1 MDARCLGTEGGRAVD
16 GMMWAALSDYLS
28 AEMLISG
35 VKSIVG
41 LGLVIFVHE
50 LGHFLAAKACG
61 VKCEKFYVGF
71 DVPIGIGRLRL
82 PRSLA
87 RFRWGETEYGI
98 GILPLG
104 GYVKMLG
111 QDDDP
116 RNAKSESDRI
126 KMGDDDNAE
135 QSGPI
140 KLDPRSFP
148 AKSVPQRM
156 LIISAGVIMNILFAV
171 IFAAIAYRNGLPYT
185 PCVVGNVLP
194 AGPAWNAGVRPG
206 DRILQIGREG
216 APSDHLRFDWDLI
229 QGVGLHGA
237 REDLQVLVRRAGTG
251 GAAGEGAG
259 EGAGD
264 GAGVGAGKDEWL
276 VIRPRI
282 LVTPNGERPTIGIT
296 SAKDIRVAK
305 LPAGFEHLPETR
317 VGLQTEDEITAV
329 NGQNVANFSQFQQA
343 VWQSIGKPVEL
354 TVKRGS
360 NTQQVTLPPLR
371 RRGVGLEMKASPVVA
386 IRPGSPAAAAGFQVG
401 DELVRLDGQP
411 VGDMASLPFRLA
423 ERIGSEVEFTV
434 RRKTASAKPEPA
446 DKKETATKEAA
457 TSGASGASDTSGASD
472 KPAVSTSEVVLKSR
486 IVAPDAEVASEEPS
500 LNGLIAVESLGIAYR
515 ILNQVAAVEPDSP
528 AAKAGFQTGDT
539 ITTAFW
545 QPPADKAADFA
556 NTFRSPAQGP
566 MVMDES
572 REHWLTVDFAMQVY
586 PPDTKLT
593 LEYKRDGE
601 LKKSDVAIVEQAG
614 FLPLRTMMFTQ
625 RREVHVAESI
635 SEALSL
641 GVRQTK
647 EDMQRVVA
655 MITRLL
661 SGRVSAKNLGG
672 PVSILIM
679 ATSEASFGYSRLL
692 LFLTFLSANLAVLNF
707 LPIPALDGG
716 HMLFLAWEGIFRRP
730 VNERVQIALTM
741 FGVCC
746 LLGLMVFVFGNDLW
760 RLSQ

>member
-1 MDARCLGTEGGRAVD
+1 MD
-16 GMMWAALSDYLS
+16 GMILAALSDWINADMLLS
-28 AEMLISG
+28 GA
-35 VKSIVG
+35 KSVAG

-71 DVPIGIGRLRL
+71 DVPIGFGKFRL
-82 PRSLA
+82 PRSLV
-87 RFRWGETEYGI
+87 RFHWGETEYGI

-126 KMGDDDNAE
+126 KMADDADVDSSA
-135 QSGPI
+135 PI
-140 KLDPRSFP
+140 KLDPRSYP

-156 LIISAGVIMNILFAV
+156 LIISAGVLMNILFAV
-171 IFAAIAYRNGLPYT
+171 IFAATAYRNGLPYS

-216 APSDHLRFDWDLI
+216 VPSDHLRFDWDLI

-237 REDLQVLVRRAGTG
+237 REDLQILVRRANSG
-251 GAAGEGAG
+251 GSGSESSPGQGSGQGSGQAKE
-259 EGAGD
+259 
-264 GAGVGAGKDEWL
+264 EWL
-276 VIRPRI
+276 TIRPRM
-282 LVTPNGERPTIGIT
+282 LVSPAGERPTIGIT
-296 SAKDIRVAK
+296 SAKDVRVAM
-305 LPAGFEHLPETR
+305 LPAGFEHLAETQ
-317 VGLQTEDEITAV
+317 VGLRSEDEVTAV
-329 NGQNVANFSQFQQA
+329 NGESVADYSQFQQA
-343 VWQSIGKPVEL
+343 VWRSVGKPIEL
-354 TVKRGS
+354 TVKRGES
-360 NTQQVTLPPLR
+360 EAKVTVPPLR
-371 RRGVGLEMKASPVVA
+371 RRGVGLEMQASPIVGV
-386 IRPGSPAAAAGFQVG
+386 RPGSPAAAAGFQVG
-401 DELVRLDGQP
+401 DELVMMDGQP
-411 VGDMASLPFRLA
+411 IGDLATLSLRLA
-423 ERIGSEVEFTV
+423 ARIGSEVEFTV
-434 RRKTASAKPEPA
+434 RRKTPAASKSAAAKE
-446 DKKETATKEAA
+446 ESAT
-457 TSGASGASDTSGASD
+457 SD
-472 KPAVSTSEVVLKSR
+472 KPAGNKEEPATSEVVLKSR
-486 IVAPDAEVASEEPS
+486 IVAPDAEMASEEPS

-515 ILNQVAAVEPDSP
+515 ISNRVAAVKADSP
-528 AAKAGFQTGDT
+528 AAKAGIQPGDA
-539 ITTAFW
+539 IVTAFW

-556 NTFRSPAQGP
+556 EKFRSPSQGP

-572 REHWLTVDFAMQVY
+572 REHWMTVDFAIQVY

-601 LKKSDVAIVEQAG
+601 LKKSEVAIVEEAE
-614 FLPLRTMMFTQ
+614 FLPMRTMMFGP

-635 SEALSL
+635 SEALAL

-647 EDMQRVVA
+647 EDMLRVVS
-655 MITRLL
+655 MISRLL

-716 HMLFLAWEGIFRRP
+716 HMLFLTWEGIFRKP

-741 FGVCC
+741 AGVFC

>member
-1 MDARCLGTEGGRAVD
+1 MD
-16 GMMWAALSDYLS
+16 GMMWAALSDWLS
-28 AEMLISG
+28 ADMWLSG
-35 VKSIVG
+35 AKSIAG

-71 DVPIGIGRLRL
+71 DIPIGIGRFRL

-126 KMGDDDNAE
+126 KSSDGGSDDPLA
-135 QSGPI
+135 PI
-140 KLDPRSFP
+140 KLDPRSYP

-156 LIISAGVIMNILFAV
+156 LIISAGVLMNILFAV
-171 IFAAIAYRNGLPYT
+171 IFAATAYRNGLPYT

-194 AGPAWNAGVRPG
+194 SGPAWNAGVRPG

-216 APSDHLRFDWDLI
+216 VPSDHLRFDWDLI

-237 REDLQVLVRRAGTG
+237 REDLEILVRRAK
-251 GAAGEGAG
+251 
-259 EGAGD
+259 GD
-264 GAGVGAGKDEWL
+264 SETSEEWL
-276 VIRPRI
+276 AIRPRM
-282 LVTPNGERPTIGIT
+282 LVSPNGERPTIGIT
-296 SAKDIRVAK
+296 SAKDVRVAM
-305 LPAGFEHLPETR
+305 LPAGFEHLAETT
-317 VGLQTEDEITAV
+317 VGLKSDDEVTAV
-329 NGQNVANFSQFQQA
+329 NGQTVANFAQMQQA
-343 VWQSIGKPVEL
+343 IWRAIGKPIEL
-354 TVKRGS
+354 TVKRG
-360 NTQQVTLPPLR
+360 TGEAKMTLPPLR
-371 RRGVGLEMKASPVVA
+371 RRGIGVEMKASPIVGV
-386 IRPGSPAAAAGFQVG
+386 RPGSPAAAAGFQVG
-401 DELVRLDGQP
+401 DELVALDGQP
-411 VGDMASLPFRLA
+411 IGDLATLPFRLA

-434 RRKTASAKPEPA
+434 RRKQGDSSK
-446 DKKETATKEAA
+446 DAT
-457 TSGASGASDTSGASD
+457 GASGTAPSGESA
-472 KPAVSTSEVVLKSR
+472 AAGNEVVLKAR
-486 IVAPDAEVASEEPS
+486 IVAPDGELSSEEPS
-500 LNGLIAVESLGIAYR
+500 LNGLIAVESLGVTYR
-515 ILNQVAAVEPDSP
+515 ILNQVAAVAPDSP
-528 AAKAGFQTGDT
+528 AAKAGLQPGDL

-545 QPPADKAADFA
+545 QPPTEKAVDFA
-556 NTFRSPAQGP
+556 NKFRSPDQGP

-572 REHWLTVDFAMQVY
+572 REHWLTVDFGMQVY

-593 LEYKRDGE
+593 LEYKRDGG
-601 LKKSDVAIVEQAG
+601 LKKSEVAIVEQSD
-614 FLPLRTMMFTQ
+614 FLPLRTMVFTQ

-647 EDMQRVVA
+647 EDVLRVVS
-655 MITRLL
+655 MISRLL
-661 SGRVSAKNLGG
+661 SGHVSAKNLGG
-672 PVSILIM
+672 PVSILMM

-730 VNERVQIALTM
+730 VNERIQVALTM
-741 FGVCC
+741 AGVLC
-746 LLGLMVFVFGNDLW
+746 LLTLMVFVFGNDLL